1 MSKKIKTE
9 AAKRLFQA
17 ILTLETEEECFTFFE
32 DLCTVNEL
40 ESLAQRFEVASMLRE
55 KHTYLEVAEKT
66 GADGYDQQG
75 QPFFKLRSD
84 GYDLVFNRM
93 KK

>member
-17 ILTLETEEECFTFFE
+17 VLTLETEEECFTFFE

-40 ESLAQRFEVASMLRE
+40 ESLAQRGASTATISRVNRSLN
-55 KHTYLEVAEKT
+55 Y
-66 GADGYDQQG
+66 G
-75 QPFFKLRSD
+75 SD
-84 GYDLVFNRM
+84 GYDMVFKRM